1 MEDEKNEPNEEP
13 TTDNSEDVDAD
24 EFDDE
29 ETSRDLVVPGEIL
42 TEDTKN
48 YLRDVELY
56 SIKIDLRLFP

>member
-42 TEDTKN
+42 TEDTKT
-48 YLRDVELY
+48 
-56 SIKIDLRLFP
+56 